1 MFGDV
6 KRIKKTLKKNKAAY
20 ASLWFLAVLVVVAII
35 GPIVSPYGPG
45 EVDYTLENRL
55 QPPSNKHF
63 FGTDN
68 FGRDIFSRCLF
79 GARITLIVGIGA
91 VAVFIFIGTLLGAV
105 SGYYGGFIDNA
116 MMRVVD
122 VMLSLPLL
130 FFILV
135 IQMLLEPSIW
145 NVIIVIGITGW
156 AGTCRL
162 VRGQVLSVREMSYVE
177 SARSIGA
184 SNWRIITRHIIPNVM
199 APVIV
204 NATLGIAAVILLE
217 SVLSFLGFGVQEPL
231 ASWGSMLHRAQ
242 TFMTIAPW
250 MVLFPGMLIVGT
262 VLAFNF
268 LGDGLRDALDP
279 KMKV

>member
-1 MFGDV
+1 MLE
-6 KRIKKTLKKNKAAY
+6 RIKKDLKKNKAAV
-20 ASLWFLAVLVVVAII
+20 ASLWFLLALLLIALI
-35 GPIVSPYGPG
+35 GPWLTPYQPG
-45 EVDYTLENRL
+45 QINYDLGSKL
-55 QPPSNKHF
+55 QPPSFSHP

-68 FGRDIFSRCLF
+68 YGRDILSRCLY
-79 GARITLIVGIGA
+79 GSRITLVVGFGA
-91 VAVFIFIGTLLGAV
+91 VIIFIIIGTILGAV
-105 SGYYGGFIDNA
+105 SGYSGGMIDNII
-116 MMRVVD
+116 MRIVD

-135 IQMLLEPSIW
+135 VQLLLSPSIW
-145 NVIIVIGITGW
+145 NVIIVIGITSW

-162 VRGQVLSVREMSYVE
+162 VRGQVLSVREMTYID

-184 SNWRIITRHIIPNVM
+184 SDWRIITHHVLPNVM
-199 APVIV
+199 GPVIV
-204 NATLGIAAVILLE
+204 NATLGIAGTILLE

-242 TFMTIAPW
+242 TFMFIAPW
-250 MVLFPGMLIVGT
+250 MAFFPGFLIVLT

-279 KMKV
+279 RIRK